1 MSIKLA
7 SRDYSEVEFAPS
19 TEIKKGVFVAAATL
33 GGSLNGFVGFADI
46 PADEPGTVV
55 VKAEKA
61 VATKD
66 VEDALAF
73 APGEIVRYNAGAEK
87 VTKTGSDPAIGYAKK
102 AALAADDE
110 VVLEFDGAMGIAA
123 GETITLSQIT
133 DLAEL
138 TVKMDQITDLDDLEV
153 TMSQITD
160 LADLALADL
169 ADVDVTGVTN
179 KDRLA
184 YNLDTTKWI
193 VEAVED

>member
-7 SRDYSEVEFAPS
+7 SRVYSEVEYAPDA
-19 TEIKKGVFVAAATL
+19 ELKKGGFVAATTL

-46 PADEPGTVV
+46 PANEPGTIV

-61 VATKD
+61 IATKD
-66 VEDALAF
+66 VEDSLAF
-73 APGEIVRYNAGAEK
+73 APGEIVRYNADTEK

-102 AALAADDE
+102 AALATDDE

-133 DLAEL
+133 DIATL
-138 TVKMDQITDLDDLEV
+138 TIEKAQITDLDE
-153 TMSQITD
+153 
-160 LADLALADL
+160 LALSDL
-169 ADVDVTGVTN
+169 ADVDVTGVDD

-184 YNLDTTKWI
+184 YDLASTTWKP
-193 VEAVED
+193 EAVS